1 MIKTSLAIPEIGWSL
16 QVCGANACGLMH
28 VLIAADKFK
37 DSLTAAQACDAI
49 ALGLKHA
56 HPEWVADLCPLTDG
70 GEGFAHIL
78 TDAAQGEWVR
88 MEVAGPRGKQ
98 MEAGFGVVEAARLPG
113 AVLQRLGCACGGR
126 LAVIEMAAASG
137 LALLRHDERDVWQ
150 THTGGTGALM
160 AAAAEMDVEG
170 ILLGVGGS
178 ATHDLGLGALA
189 ALGLELLDADGRCV
203 SSAAPGFWKQVARV
217 EAGRLRKLPPIRI
230 ACDVTNPLLG
240 PRGAATVYGPQ
251 KGLQPEAL
259 PRLEAESA
267 RLAALVCASRGVAV
281 ELAQTPG
288 AGAAGGISF
297 GLMAVAGARLVSG
310 FELVSDWLRIEQ
322 RLAAADLVI
331 TGEGRF
337 DESSVQGKGPGSLVR
352 AALALGKPVHV
363 FAGRV
368 DAVEMPGM
376 RLHEITPRGVPL
388 EQALAKAGLWLE
400 ESAAAAFGVR
410 MAD

>member
-1 MIKTSLAIPEIGWSL
+1 MR
-16 QVCGANACGLMH
+16 

-37 DSLTAAQACDAI
+37 DSLTAGQACDAI
-49 ALGLKHA
+49 AAGLKRA
-56 HPEWVADLCPLTDG
+56 RPDWVADRCPLTDG

-78 TDAAQGEWVR
+78 TAAAQGEWAQ
-88 MEVAGPRGKQ
+88 MKVAGPRGKSA
-98 MEAGFGVVEAARLPG
+98 EAGFGVVEAAHLPP
-113 AVLQRLGCACGGR
+113 AVLQRIGYSGGGR

-150 THTGGTGALM
+150 THTGGTGELM
-160 AAAAEMDVEG
+160 AAAADMGVGG

-178 ATHDLGLGALA
+178 ATHDLGLGALT
-189 ALGLELLDADGRCV
+189 ALGLELLDTGGRRV
-203 SSAAPGFWKQVARV
+203 SGAEPVEWERVAGV
-217 EAGRLRKLPPIRI
+217 KAERLRTLPPIWI

-240 PRGAATVYGPQ
+240 PRGAAAVYGPQ
-251 KGLQPEAL
+251 KGLRPEAL
-259 PRLEAESA
+259 PRLEADSA
-267 RLAALVCASRGVAV
+267 RMAALVCASRGVAL

-310 FELVSDWLRIEQ
+310 FELVVDWLRIEQ
-322 RLAAADLVI
+322 RLAVADLVI
-331 TGEGRF
+331 TGEGSF

-368 DAVEMPGM
+368 DAEEAPGI
-376 RLHEITPRGVPL
+376 RLHAITPRGVPL
-388 EQALAKAGLWLE
+388 EQALAKAGPWLQ
-400 ESAAAAFGVR
+400 ESAAKAF
-410 MAD
+410 A

>member
-1 MIKTSLAIPEIGWSL
+1 
-16 QVCGANACGLMH
+16 MH

-37 DSLTAAQACDAI
+37 DSLTAEQACGAI
-49 ALGLKHA
+49 AAGVKRTHS
-56 HPEWVADLCPLTDG
+56 EWIADLCPLTDG

-88 MEVAGPRGKQ
+88 REVAGPRGKPV
-98 MEAGFGVVEAARLPG
+98 EAGFGVIEAARLPA
-113 AVLQRLGCACGGR
+113 AVLQRLGCAGGGR

-137 LALLRHDERDVWQ
+137 LVLLRQDERDVWQ
-150 THTGGTGALM
+150 THTGGTGELM
-160 AAAAEMDVEG
+160 AAAADRGVSG

-178 ATHDLGLGALA
+178 ATHDLGLGALE
-189 ALGLELLDADGRCV
+189 ALGLELLDVDGRRV
-203 SSAAPGFWKQVARV
+203 SGAAPDFWKQVVRV
-217 EAGRLRKLPPIRI
+217 ESGRLRKLPPIWI

-251 KGLQPEAL
+251 KGLRPEAL

-267 RLAALVCASRGVAV
+267 RMAALVCASRGVTV

-288 AGAAGGISF
+288 AGAAGGIAF
-297 GLMAVAGARLVSG
+297 GLMTVAGARLVSG
-310 FELVSDWLRIEQ
+310 FELVVDWLRIEQ

-337 DESSVQGKGPGSLVR
+337 DESSLQGKGPGSLVR

-388 EQALAKAGLWLE
+388 EQALAKAGPWLQ
-400 ESAAAAFGVR
+400 ESVAAAFGVR

>member
-1 MIKTSLAIPEIGWSL
+1 MPLEAVETMFKKFG
-16 QVCGANACGLMH
+16 MR

-37 DSLTAAQACDAI
+37 DSLSAGQACDAI
-49 ALGLKHA
+49 TAGLKRM
-56 HPEWVADLCPLTDG
+56 HPEWVADRCPLTDG

-78 TDAAQGEWVR
+78 TDAVQGEWVR
-88 MEVAGPRGKQ
+88 MEVCGPRGKPV
-98 MEAGFGVVEAARLPG
+98 EAGFGVVEMTRLPA
-113 AVLQRLGCACGGR
+113 AVLQRLGSAGSGR

-150 THTGGTGALM
+150 THTGGTGELM
-160 AAAAEMDVEG
+160 AAAAEMGIGG

-189 ALGLELLDADGRCV
+189 ALGLELLDADGRRV
-203 SSAAPGFWKQVARV
+203 AGAAPDFWKQVVRV
-217 EAGRLRKLPPIRI
+217 EAGRLRKLPLIWI

-251 KGLQPEAL
+251 KGLKAEAL

-267 RLAALVCASRGVAV
+267 RLAALMCASGGGAV

-297 GLMAVAGARLVSG
+297 GLMAVAGARLVPG
-310 FELVSDWLRIEQ
+310 FELVVDWLRIEQ

-368 DAVEMPGM
+368 DGVETPGM

-388 EQALAKAGLWLE
+388 EQALAKAGPWLE
-400 ESAAAAFGVR
+400 ESAAAAF
-410 MAD
+410 A